1 VVELSSSQ
9 FMNICSISVAA
20 SKKTY
25 RHLNDIMRKGTVA
38 ADYRQLE
45 DRGVEAINIITVTT
59 ICWSMI
65 VDCFL

>member
-25 RHLNDIMRKGTVA
+25 RHLNDTMRKGTVA

-59 ICWSMI
+59 IC
-65 VDCFL
+65 